1 VINSIGRQPQSLTQQ
16 PQDEQYKVKEIV
28 AISDMGL
35 QNEPRQVKEIVAIS
49 GMGLP
54 LRQLEQKQVDD
65 MNDFF

>member
-1 VINSIGRQPQSLTQQ
+1 MTQQ

-35 QNEPRQVKEIVAIS
+35 QDELRQVKEIVAIS

-54 LRQLEQKQVDD
+54 LRQLEQQQVVD